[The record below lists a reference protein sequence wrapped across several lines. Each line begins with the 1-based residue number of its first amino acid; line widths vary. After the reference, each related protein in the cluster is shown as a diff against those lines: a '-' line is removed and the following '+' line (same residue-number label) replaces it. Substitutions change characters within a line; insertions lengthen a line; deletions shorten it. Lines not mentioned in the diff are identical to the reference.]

1 MPLLAPQLLAFWL
14 LYPSCFDVNLNCVV
28 IGLELCVKEQLVAAW
43 AKAQL
48 EALYTPLAW
57 QELFF
62 RLLPDLSKSWLQL
75 ACILGIDSSALHH
88 CWIVATWIVLGVHV
102 VVITLLLLLVW
113 LHIWV
118 FVDIE
123 SWIMRRHVYC
133 SNGYCIGYCKLPPK
147 LGLCEHGR
155 WGSNG
160 DYTRMF
166 LPVISLEWLVDFVC
180 ES

>member
-1 MPLLAPQLLAFWL
+1 MLACEFIEWSAICCVLTIIIMPLLAPQLLAFWL

-88 CWIVATWIVLGVHV
+88 CWIVCYLNSPWGSCGCDHLATFACVASHLGFCWYWELNNE
-102 VVITLLLLLVW
+102 TTCLLL
-113 LHIWV
+113 
-118 FVDIE
+118 
-123 SWIMRRHVYC
+123 
-133 SNGYCIGYCKLPPK
+133 
-147 LGLCEHGR
+147 
-155 WGSNG
+155 
-160 DYTRMF
+160 
-166 LPVISLEWLVDFVC
+166 
-180 ES
+180 